1 MNKTTAIPPSRLLL
15 LVVGFI
21 VWSVAFIALYA
32 LNAIGCGFGWD
43 AGFQRALL
51 IGLFA
56 LHTVVLGGFAVG
68 IVRHLRGAGFEPART
83 LAWAGLGL
91 TVAAL
96 ASTVLV
102 FAPSLFAS
110 MCV

>member
-1 MNKTTAIPPSRLLL
+1 MNKMTATPPSRLLL

-32 LNAIGCGFGWD
+32 VNAIGCGFGWD

-56 LHTVVLGGFAVG
+56 LHTAILGGFVLG
-68 IVRHLRGAGFEPART
+68 IVRHLRGAGTEPART

-102 FAPSLFAS
+102 FVPSLFAS